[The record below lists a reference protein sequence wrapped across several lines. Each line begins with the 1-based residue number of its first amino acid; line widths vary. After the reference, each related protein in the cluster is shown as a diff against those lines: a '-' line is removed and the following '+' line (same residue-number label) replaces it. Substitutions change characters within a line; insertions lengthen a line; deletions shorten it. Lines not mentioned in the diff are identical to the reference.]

1 MRLLAASLLALLLV
15 VPARAQELNAPH
27 DATEGAALE
36 ARLQEVA
43 ERSRERTVL
52 VYGVIGMG
60 SGAVI
65 DPSGRVVTN
74 AHVAAGARFA
84 LVQWA
89 DGTTSLCRQVG
100 IDYPADLALLEP
112 VDRPVDR
119 SAVGPVTRPCFTF
132 APGRPAKGT
141 WVVALGYPGGL
152 GTDPR
157 PTTTLG
163 RVLDDAAGESPAGPA
178 LDYSKAVRHD
188 APIFSGN
195 SGGPLVDLE
204 GRLLGINGAVDTAQA
219 ISLTIDID
227 VVRARLERLAR
238 GVVVLPGGVELDRGS
253 PWLQAVYRL
262 LDPFARRL
270 PERVAQGSKA
280 AADDESFVPPGAKQA
295 AGELLAGLS
304 GGAGDRMAR
313 TARAQ
318 PRQALLDRLQQGD
331 LAARVRGLTARL
343 EGGLL
348 ATRVAPDLI
357 VAKASLLPAGP
368 RLEGGGACELVA
380 VSEADDLALLRVPAV
395 AKSGPV
401 AAVDAGA
408 TPAGVDAGATPAGG
422 DAGATPAGVD
432 AGATP
437 AGVDAGERAPGSL
450 VHVLSPDGLLASGI
464 VSATPRRASASLAAS
479 VASSGLP
486 APVERAVELL
496 KGLAERLDA
505 APLRALVEQLE
516 AAMEQRRAFAMGT
529 PPRGYPQVV
538 AIDAPLSPA
547 AVGAPVCDR
556 VGRLVGVAVAIPHHG
571 TTYVVPMARLRV
583 AFGGALPGGRIP
595 DRIGAA
601 KLY

>member
-1 MRLLAASLLALLLV
+1 MRLLAVSLLALLLLA
-15 VPARAQELNAPH
+15 PARAQELDGP
-27 DATEGAALE
+27 ALE
-36 ARLQEVA
+36 AQLQEVA

-112 VDRPVDR
+112 LE
-119 SAVGPVTRPCFTF
+119 PVTRPCFTF
-132 APGRPAKGT
+132 APRRPAKGS

-163 RVLDDAAGESPAGPA
+163 RVLDDAAGDGPAGPA

-204 GRLLGINGAVDTAQA
+204 GRLLGINGAVDTTQA
-219 ISLTIDID
+219 VSLTIDID
-227 VVRARLERLAR
+227 VVRARLERLER
-238 GVVVLPGGVELDRGS
+238 GVVVLPGGVELDRRS

-262 LDPFARRL
+262 LDPFARSL

-280 AADDESFVPPGAKQA
+280 VAADESILPPGAKA
-295 AGELLAGLS
+295 AAAELLATLS

-318 PRQALLDRLQQGD
+318 PRQPLLDRLQHPDVQG
-331 LAARVRGLTARL
+331 RVRALTARL

-348 ATRVAPDLI
+348 ATRVARDLV
-357 VAKASLLPAGP
+357 VAKASLLPATP
-368 RLEGGGACELVA
+368 RLEGGAACERVA
-380 VSEADDLALLRVPAV
+380 VSEADDLVLLRVPRV
-395 AKSGPV
+395 AGGGPE
-401 AAVDAGA
+401 AGA
-408 TPAGVDAGATPAGG
+408 
-422 DAGATPAGVD
+422 
-432 AGATP
+432 
-437 AGVDAGERAPGSL
+437 RAPGSL
-450 VHVLSPDGLLASGI
+450 VHVLGPDGLLASGI
-464 VSATPRRASASLAAS
+464 VSAAPRRASASLAAS

-486 APVERAVELL
+486 APLERAVELL

-516 AAMEQRRAFAMGT
+516 TAMEQRRAFAMGT
-529 PPRGYPQVV
+529 PPRGYPQVL
-538 AIDAPLSPA
+538 AIDAPLSPG

-556 VGRLVGVAVAIPHHG
+556 TGQLVGVAVAIPHHG

-583 AFGGALPGGRIP
+583 AFGGALPGGRVP
-595 DRIGAA
+595 ERIGGA

>member
-1 MRLLAASLLALLLV
+1 MRLLAASLLTLLLLGT
-15 VPARAQELNAPH
+15 ARAQELNAPSTAA
-27 DATEGAALE
+27 DGAALE

-43 ERSRERTVL
+43 EGARGRTVL

-60 SGAVI
+60 SGAII

-112 VDRPVDR
+112 LE
-119 SAVGPVTRPCFTF
+119 PVTRACFTF
-132 APGRPAKGT
+132 APGRPSKGT

-163 RVLDDAAGESPAGPA
+163 RVLDDAAGDGPAGPA

-227 VVRARLERLAR
+227 VVRARLERLSR

-270 PERVAQGSKA
+270 PERVAQGSQA
-280 AADDESFVPPGAKQA
+280 VAADESILPAGAKEA
-295 AGELLAGLS
+295 IAGEGRGELLAGLS

-331 LAARVRGLTARL
+331 LAARVKGVTARL

-348 ATRVAPDLI
+348 ATRVAPDLV
-357 VAKASLLPAGP
+357 VAKRSLLPAAP

-380 VSEADDLALLRVPAV
+380 VSEADDLALLRVQAG
-395 AKSGPV
+395 GPV
-401 AAVDAGA
+401 AA
-408 TPAGVDAGATPAGG
+408 
-422 DAGATPAGVD
+422 
-432 AGATP
+432 
-437 AGVDAGERAPGSL
+437 VDAGERAPGSL

-464 VSATPRRASASLAAS
+464 VSCGPRRASASLAAS

-556 VGRLVGVAVAIPHHG
+556 LGRLVGVAVAIPHHG
-571 TTYVVPMARLRV
+571 TTYVVPMARLRA
-583 AFGGALPGGRIP
+583 AFGGALPGDRIP
-595 DRIGAA
+595 ERIGEAR
-601 KLY
+601 LY

>member
-27 DATEGAALE
+27 DATDGAALE
-36 ARLQEVA
+36 SRLQEVA

-60 SGAVI
+60 SGAIV

-112 VDRPVDR
+112 VDRPDDR

-132 APGRPAKGT
+132 APGRPTKGT

-163 RVLDDAAGESPAGPA
+163 RVLDDAAGEGPAGPA

-227 VVRARLERLAR
+227 VVRARLERLSR

-280 AADDESFVPPGAKQA
+280 AADDESLLPPGAKQEA
-295 AGELLAGLS
+295 AELLAGLS

-318 PRQALLDRLQQGD
+318 PRQELLDRLQRGD
-331 LAARVRGLTARL
+331 LAARVKGLTARL

-348 ATRVAPDLI
+348 ATRVAPGLI
-357 VAKASLLPAGP
+357 VAKASLLPARP
-368 RLEGGGACELVA
+368 RLEGSSCELVA
-380 VSEADDLALLRVPAV
+380 VSEADDLALLRVPLA
-395 AKSGPV
+395 PF
-401 AAVDAGA
+401 AAVDAG
-408 TPAGVDAGATPAGG
+408 G
-422 DAGATPAGVD
+422 
-432 AGATP
+432 TP

-464 VSATPRRASASLAAS
+464 VSAAPRRASASLAAS

-538 AIDAPLSPA
+538 AIDAPLSPG

-571 TTYVVPMARLRV
+571 TTYVVPMARLRA

-595 DRIGAA
+595 DRIGEA